1 LACLG
6 CLDSPVELTGGR
18 LRVRRYRSSATCRRP
33 TSPRRPHRARA
44 AGLRS
49 QCDAALMA
57 DGWEACCRAR
67 SDYISNR
74 GRSTCMR
81 GRAGARRSAIA
92 VCSCV
97 STTTAD
103 TLCYGFTRV
112 SRVYDIIRGF
122 LKCCSLRCHTYK
134 SCHAA
139 TNLPTNRSSRP
150 HWPRVDVRV
159 SAEGFE
165 S

>member
-1 LACLG
+1 MHGLIIFKFLTVVDLRAC
-6 CLDSPVELTGGR
+6 GG
-18 LRVRRYRSSATCRRP
+18 
-33 TSPRRPHRARA
+33 
-44 AGLRS
+44 G
-49 QCDAALMA
+49 
-57 DGWEACCRAR
+57 GE
-67 SDYISNR
+67 
-74 GRSTCMR
+74 G
-81 GRAGARRSAIA
+81 AGARRSAIA